1 MNDWSVLGLPG
12 DPTPGDPA
20 GTSALAARLRRE
32 ADRAHSNDV
41 RLRAIAAGSSDLALL
56 GDYAPKYRD
65 ALAELPGEVGKL
77 QKAFCGAGD
86 ALATYADQLS
96 QAKARAATA
105 LQEGEDADARYHG
118 AMNELRAALPGP
130 RSALLSS
137 GLGLTP
143 LALAAATAGLDPG
156 TTATVQSAAARAR
169 TAAAD
174 RDAARSLADQ
184 AAALRGDAEARCVDG
199 VNAALDGSGIKD
211 KTWWERA
218 WDRATA
224 PFSSWDAFVSLCRT
238 VAIIAGT
245 VALFISGPI
254 GLALVAIALI
264 ASAVVVQD
272 TVTKFAQGRATLLD
286 VGLDTLGL
294 IPGEEGVGDLARLG
308 PGALGLARDLPSAGR
323 AVTGLLRSGRAALP
337 AIRDVL
343 GDLRQNA
350 IPAAKRFL
358 KIDPI
363 DMVTGEMVMQETDV
377 RLPGTLPL
385 VLSRTHASSY
395 RAGRWFGR
403 SWTSTLDQRLEVD
416 GGGVLFAGEDGVL
429 LAFALP
435 AEGAAVE
442 PYEGP
447 RLQLSREGEHYR
459 LLDPQTGRT
468 LTFAAA
474 GAEPGVLPLRSIKN
488 RNGDRIE
495 ISYDV
500 TGMPVVVRHSGGYA
514 VGVDT
519 SAGLVT
525 GLRLLGADRDGDVVL
540 ARYDYDGAG
549 RLIAVTDTSGV
560 ALRLEYDPA
569 GRIVGWH
576 DRIGTSY
583 RYGYDARGRVVW
595 TSGSAGCLDGTLR
608 YDEEQRTTTVV
619 DSLGATWKYAYNED
633 LQVVR
638 EVDPLGGVTRYA
650 WDRYDR
656 LLMHEDALG
665 AVTRHTYD
673 EAGDLI
679 RITRPDGA
687 TFAVSYDE
695 HHLPAVVRR
704 PDGGVERRVHS
715 SAGNLVAVTDP
726 AGAATRFGYDEREHL
741 ASVTDAAGG
750 LTVVRCDAAGLPF
763 AVTDPAGRT
772 SRCSRDRAGRVTAV
786 TDPVGRTTL
795 FTWTDAG
802 QPASRTLPSGRTE
815 RWDHDA
821 EGNLIGHTDPDGHRT
836 TVEYTWFDLPA
847 SVTDP
852 DGARRVFGYDTELRL
867 VAVTDAAGLVW
878 RYERDAAGRI
888 VRELDLD
895 GRELRYERDPVGRLT
910 AQVNGAGEQV
920 SYRRDV
926 LGRVVMRDHDGLTDA
941 FGYDAMGR
949 LLRATTA
956 DAELGFEYDPAG
968 RVLTET
974 VGGRA
979 LTSSYD
985 GAGRRVRRKTPSG
998 VVSAWTFDE
1007 ASQPLGL
1014 VAGPGRLEFGHD
1026 AGGRES
1032 SMRLGEALVTRTF
1045 DADGRLHAQR
1055 VSVGER
1061 RLVDRAYRYRGDGSL
1076 TGIDDPLAGSVAF
1089 DLDPV
1094 GRITAASSGGS
1105 RERFAYD
1112 VAGRPL
1118 AGGVPSYEG
1127 TRIRRVG
1134 RTSYGY
1140 DCQGRMIWRRTRT
1153 LDGQRREWTYA
1164 WDALDRLVAV
1174 TTPGGGRWRYLYDA
1188 LGRRVGK
1195 RRTDGEGR
1203 VVERVDYTWDGAV
1216 LAEQV
1221 RRFPGRATATTW
1233 DWRPGTFRPVSQTDR
1248 VGLTVDDVADAP
1260 QSWVDEQFH
1269 AIVTD
1274 LVGTPTQLVDAEGRV
1289 AWQARTSLWGAH
1301 IGEGADGVLSCPLRF
1316 PGQIADDETG
1326 LHYNY
1331 FRYYDPDSGRYVSAD
1346 PIGLLGGIDP
1356 HAYVRN
1362 PTTWTDPLGLAPC
1375 DVAGG
1380 AANAA
1385 DGVRLAQQLT
1395 SEEAGSLF
1403 TGTGGLREDVM
1414 ASSRLI
1420 IPGVDLD
1427 NSEVIAELTSDGSR
1441 IEDWGKY
1448 ATPSF
1453 RSPSGK
1459 FQVHFY
1465 YNDTTSTVNY
1475 NIDYKAKFQGG
1486 GRR

>member
-1 MNDWSVLGLPG
+1 MSDWSVLGLPG

-32 ADRAHSNDV
+32 ADRAHGDGV
-41 RLRAIAAGSSDLALL
+41 RLRAITAGSGDLALL

-65 ALAELPGEVGKL
+65 ALAELPAEVGKL
-77 QKAFCGAGD
+77 EKAFGGAGD

-96 QAKARAATA
+96 QAKARAGTA
-105 LQEGEDADARYHG
+105 LREGEDADARYQG

-143 LALAAATAGLDPG
+143 LALDAATAGLDPG
-156 TTATVQSAAARAR
+156 TAATVQAAAARAR

-174 RDAARSLADQ
+174 RDAARSLAGQ
-184 AAALRGDAEARCVDG
+184 AAALRGDAETRCVDG
-199 VNAALDGSGIKD
+199 INAALDGSGIKD
-211 KTWWERA
+211 KSWWQKA
-218 WDRATA
+218 WDRVTA
-224 PFSSWDAFVSLCRT
+224 PFKSWDAFISLCRT

-272 TVTKFAQGRATLLD
+272 TLTKFAQGRATLTDVSLD
-286 VGLDTLGL
+286 ALGL
-294 IPGEEGVGDLARLG
+294 VPGEEGAVDLARLSRC
-308 PGALGLARDLPSAGR
+308 ALGLARDLPSTGR
-323 AVTGLLRSGRAALP
+323 AVTGLLRSGREALP

-343 GDLRQNA
+343 GDLRESA
-350 IPAAKRFL
+350 IPAVKRFL

-363 DMVTGEMVMQETDV
+363 DMVTGEMVMRETDV

-385 VLSRTHASSY
+385 VLTRTHASSY

-416 GGGVLFAGEDGVL
+416 GGGVLFAGEDGTL
-429 LAFALP
+429 LAFPLP
-435 AEGAAVE
+435 GEGAAVE

-447 RLQLSREGEHYR
+447 RLQLRRDGEHYR
-459 LLDPQTGRT
+459 LLDAETGRR

-474 GAEPGVLPLRSIKN
+474 GAEPGVLPLRSIEN
-488 RNGDRIE
+488 RNGDRID

-500 TGMPVVVRHSGGYA
+500 TGSPVVVRHSSGYA

-519 SAGLVT
+519 CAGLVT
-525 GLRLLGADRDGDVVL
+525 GLRLLGDDRDGDVVL

-549 RLIAVTDTSGV
+549 RLVAVTDASGV
-560 ALRLEYDPA
+560 PLRLEYDPA

-576 DRIGTSY
+576 DRLGTSY
-583 RYGYDARGRVVW
+583 RYGYDVRGRVVS
-595 TSGSAGCLDGTLR
+595 TSGSAGCLDGALH
-608 YDEEQRTTTVV
+608 YDEEERTTTVV
-619 DSLGATWKYAYNED
+619 DSLGAAWRYTYNED

-638 EVDPLGGVTRYA
+638 EVDPLGAVTRYA

-673 EAGDLI
+673 DAGDLT
-679 RITRPDGA
+679 RVTRADSATFSVSYDERHLPVVVTRPDG
-687 TFAVSYDE
+687 S
-695 HHLPAVVRR
+695 
-704 PDGGVERRVHS
+704 VERRAYDA
-715 SAGNLVAVTDP
+715 AGNLVAVTDP
-726 AGAATRFGYDEREHL
+726 AGAVTQYAYDERGHL
-741 ASVTDAAGG
+741 AGATDAAGG
-750 LTVVRCDAAGLPF
+750 VTLVTSDAAGLPV

-772 SRCSRDRAGRVTAV
+772 SRCSRDLAGRLTAV
-786 TDPVGRTTL
+786 ADPAGGITL
-795 FTWTDAG
+795 FTWTAAG
-802 QPASRTLPSGRTE
+802 RLASRTLPSGRTE
-815 RWDHDA
+815 RWAYDA
-821 EGNLIGHTDPDGHRT
+821 EGNLVGHTDPDGHRT
-836 TVEYTWFDLPA
+836 MVEYTWFDLPA
-847 SVTDP
+847 AVTGP

-878 RYERDAAGRI
+878 RYERDAAGRL
-888 VRELDLD
+888 VGEVDLD

-910 AQVNGAGEQV
+910 AQVNGAGERV
-920 SYRRDV
+920 SYRRDA
-926 LGRVVMRDHDGLTDA
+926 LGQVICRDHDGLTDA
-941 FGYDAMGR
+941 FGYDPMGR
-949 LLRATTA
+949 LLRASTPDT
-956 DAELGFEYDPAG
+956 EVGFAYDPAG

-974 VGGRA
+974 VDGRA
-979 LTSSYD
+979 QTSTYD
-985 GAGRRVRRKTPSG
+985 AAGRRVRRETASG
-998 VVSAWTFDE
+998 AVSDWTFDE

-1032 SMRLGEALVTRTF
+1032 SMRLGEVLLTRTF

-1055 VSVGER
+1055 VSAGHR
-1061 RLVDRAYRYRGDGSL
+1061 RLVDRVHRYRGDGSL
-1076 TGIDDPLAGSVAF
+1076 TGIDDPLAGSVTF

-1105 RERFAYD
+1105 VERFAYD

-1118 AGGVPSYEG
+1118 AGGRSSYEG
-1127 TRIRRVG
+1127 TRIRGVG
-1134 RTSYGY
+1134 RSSYGY
-1140 DCQGRMIWRRTRT
+1140 DGQGRMIWRRTRT
-1153 LDGQRREWTYA
+1153 LDGQRREWTYS

-1174 TTPGGGRWRYLYDA
+1174 TTPGGDRWRYLYDA
-1188 LGRRVGK
+1188 LGRRVSK
-1195 RRTDGEGR
+1195 QCSDDEGR

-1221 RRFPGRATATTW
+1221 RRFSGQAKVTTW

-1248 VGLTVDDVADAP
+1248 VGPTIGDVAEAP

-1289 AWQARTSLWGAH
+1289 AWQARTSVWGAR
-1301 IGEGADGVLSCPLRF
+1301 IGDGADDVLSCPLRL
-1316 PGQIADDETG
+1316 PGQIADNETG

-1331 FRYYDPDSGRYVSAD
+1331 FRYYDPESGRYVSAD
-1346 PIGLLGGIDP
+1346 PIGLLGGFDP
-1356 HAYVRN
+1356 HGYVLN
-1362 PTTWTDPLGLAPC
+1362 PTTWADPLGLAPC
-1375 DVAGG
+1375 DAAGG
-1380 AANAA
+1380 APNAA
-1385 DGVRLAQQLT
+1385 NGLRLAQQLT
-1395 SEEAGSLF
+1395 FEEAASPF
-1403 TGTGGLREDVM
+1403 TVTGGLRDDVI
-1414 ASSRLI
+1414 ASSGLI
-1420 IPGVDLD
+1420 IPGVDL
-1427 NSEVIAELTSDGSR
+1427 NNPEVLAELTSDGSR

-1453 RSPSGK
+1453 RWPGGK
-1459 FQVHFY
+1459 FKVHFY
-1465 YNDTTSTVNY
+1465 YNDTTRAVNY

-1486 GRR
+1486 GR